1 MHYCVI
7 IADTFHVQLVLI
19 NTSVGQVCFE
29 CILLTGS
36 NGIGCLIEYTCGM
49 NTSNNITIT
58 NDTQGCV
65 NIIHTCDYSII
76 VYDIDSNGTV
86 YTNRPA
92 YQTHTIINGASD
104 KIVPS
109 KATLVGTVAY
119 TSTLNSLSLS
129 PTNNDKANIQGIIL

>member
-1 MHYCVI
+1 M
-7 IADTFHVQLVLI
+7 
-19 NTSVGQVCFE
+19 CFE
-29 CILLTGS
+29 CVLLTGS
-36 NGIGCLIEYTCGM
+36 NGIGCLIEYTCGT

-92 YQTHTIINGASD
+92 YQTHAIINGASD
-104 KIVPS
+104 KIVASASQTFSFSTAITSLLPTLS
-109 KATLVGTVAY
+109 NEKAIT
-119 TSTLNSLSLS
+119 
-129 PTNNDKANIQGIIL
+129 QGKIII